1 MMVGEHDW
9 YLNMGEKWR
18 ELFGDPWYSFDH
30 KGVHFVVLNSVV
42 VEDYWTAPNMCH
54 PDASNTHPETYPKFQ
69 TQLKT
74 VALLRDM
81 VNWCVE
87 NPMEGKKLGGDDPK
101 MKVLEAY
108 IYSSARSGKSLEPGK
123 H

>member
-9 YLNMGEKWR
+9 CLNMGENVAGAVR
-18 ELFGDPWYSFDH
+18 RPVVFLRPQERP
-30 KGVHFVVLNSVV
+30 FVVLNSVV

-54 PDASNTHPETYPKFQ
+54 PDTSNTHLETYPKFQ

-74 VALLRDM
+74 VALLRDQI
-81 VNWCVE
+81 NWCIE
-87 NPMEGKKLGGDDPK
+87 NPLEGKKLSGDDPK
-101 MKVLEAY
+101 MKAMEAY
-108 IYSSARSGKSLEPGK
+108 IYSVRSGKSLESGK